1 LNTVP
6 IVFYF
11 CFSTFFTF
19 SKKENFCRSWT
30 RYARGLF
37 VELRGLAVP
46 PDTDL
51 KFHKILV
58 KLPISKRT
66 TRRKSLLRRVISSAY
81 LADLVLLRGECS
93 KFGSYPCSAVVPHNV
108 TIGQIDVNQIVLS
121 GDDSYLFYRRP
132 KREEPCRP
140 CLRQNSPTS
149 KIFSTTK
156 QEMAKLQQ
164 RICERKRP
172 RPILRF
178 DLSHFAFY
186 CLQKEYYDGH
196 PPPPQAKNRKNEMCR
211 SFPNRPPPRQTY
223 LSRTKFP
230 AAPTPSV
237 HGLFDVTAPPKTPKL
252 ASRHTGVQISRDFP
266 LFLPDVFQWNNTTEQ
281 NLRYGDLIS
290 GFLATGW

>member
-1 LNTVP
+1 LY
-6 IVFYF
+6 I
-11 CFSTFFTF
+11 FTF

-196 PPPPQAKNRKNEMCR
+196 PPPPTSEKSKKMRCAAR
-211 SFPNRPPPRQTY
+211 SRTDRPLDKHTSRGPSSLLPPPLR
-223 LSRTKFP
+223 S
-230 AAPTPSV
+230 
-237 HGLFDVTAPPKTPKL
+237 TASSTSQHHRRHQNSHRGTL
-252 ASRHTGVQISRDFP
+252 ASRFRAIF
-266 LFLPDVFQWNNTTEQ
+266 LFFCQMFFSGTTQ
-281 NLRYGDLIS
+281 QS
-290 GFLATGW
+290 KTCATAT